1 MSTHTADYLEAIE
14 HLPEGAMLRLEHVTW
29 NEYEQMLEELIEHP
43 GMRVSYN
50 EGRVEIMSPTYE
62 HEMYKDFS
70 TRLVHVL
77 SEELSVPVEAAGATT
92 YKREQLMKGAEPDGS
107 FYVQNARAIIGIG
120 KRNIDLGVDPPPDV
134 VVEIDITSE
143 SLGKFPIYAAF
154 GVPEIWRYDGE
165 HAQIYHLVNQNY
177 VEADVSLAFG
187 CLTAQ
192 ALTDF
197 IEQSKTEGQSAAL
210 DAFSQWVRTQ
220 TR

>member
-14 HLPEGAMLRLEHVTW
+14 HLPEGAMLRLERITW
-29 NEYEQMLEELIEHP
+29 NEYDQLLEELTERP
-43 GMRVSYN
+43 GLRVSYN
-50 EGRVEIMSPTYE
+50 EGRVEIMSPTTE
-62 HEMYKDFS
+62 HEEYKDFIYS
-70 TRLVHVL
+70 MVRDLSRELEIKLETRG
-77 SEELSVPVEAAGATT
+77 SAT
-92 YKREQLMKGAEPDGS
+92 YKQKQFLKGAEPDCS
-107 FYVQNARAIIGIG
+107 FYVQNASAVVG
-120 KRNIDLGVDPPPDV
+120 KRRIDLSIDPPPDV

-143 SLGKFPIYAAF
+143 SLDKFPIYAAF

-165 HAQIYHLVNQNY
+165 HTQIYHLVNQSY
-177 VEADVSLAFG
+177 VEVAQSLAFA

-210 DAFSQWVRTQ
+210 AAFRQWVRTQ

>member
-14 HLPEGAMLRLEHVTW
+14 HLPEGAMLRLEHITW
-29 NEYEQMLEELIEHP
+29 NEYEQLLEEMDEHP
-43 GMRVSYN
+43 GMRVSYD
-50 EGRVEIMSPTYE
+50 EGRVEITSPTHE
-62 HEMYKDFS
+62 HEMYKDFCTS
-70 TRLVHVL
+70 LARIL
-77 SEELSVPVEAAGATT
+77 SEELGIPVETAGSTT
-92 YKREQLMKGAEPDGS
+92 YKREHLMKGAEPDGS

-120 KRNIDLGVDPPPDV
+120 KRNIDLSVDPPPDV

-154 GVPEIWRYDGE
+154 GVPEIWRYDGAR
-165 HAQIYHLVNQNY
+165 AQIYHLVNQNY

-210 DAFSQWVRTQ
+210 AAFRQWVRTQ

>member
-14 HLPEGAMLRLEHVTW
+14 HLPEGAMLRLERITW
-29 NEYEQMLEELIEHP
+29 NEYEQLLEELIERP
-43 GMRVSYN
+43 GVRVSYDQ
-50 EGRVEIMSPTYE
+50 GRVEIMSPTYE
-62 HEMYKDFS
+62 HEMYKGFCTS
-70 TRLVHVL
+70 MARIL
-77 SEELSVPVEAAGATT
+77 SEELSVLVETAGATT
-92 YKREQLMKGAEPDGS
+92 YKSKQLMKGSEPDES
-107 FYVQNARAIIGIG
+107 FYVQNARAIIG
-120 KRNIDLGVDPPPDV
+120 KRQIDLSVDPPPDV

-165 HAQIYHLVNQNY
+165 HAQIYHLVNQSY
-177 VEADVSLAFG
+177 VETARSLAFT

-210 DAFSQWVRTQ
+210 AAFRQWVRTKIN
-220 TR
+220 

>member
-14 HLPEGAMLRLEHVTW
+14 HLPQGAMLRLERITW
-29 NEYEQMLEELIEHP
+29 NEYEQMLEELIGHP
-43 GMRVSYN
+43 GMRVSYD
-50 EGRVEIMSPTYE
+50 EGRVEIMSPTTE
-62 HEMYKDFS
+62 HEKYKDFMYS
-70 TRLVHVL
+70 MVSHLSKELGIKLETRG
-77 SEELSVPVEAAGATT
+77 SAT
-92 YKREQLMKGAEPDGS
+92 YKQERFLKGAEPDYS
-107 FYVQNARAIIGIG
+107 FYIQNVSSIIG
-120 KRNIDLGVDPPPDV
+120 KRYINLSVDPPPDV

-165 HAQIYHLVNQNY
+165 SAQIYHLVNQSY
-177 VEADVSLAFG
+177 IEAGQSLAFA

-210 DAFSQWVRTQ
+210 AAFRQWVRAQ

>member
-1 MSTHTADYLEAIE
+1 MSMHTADYLEAIE
-14 HLPEGAMLRLEHVTW
+14 HLPEGAMLRLERITW
-29 NEYEQMLEELIEHP
+29 NEYEQMLEELTERP
-43 GMRVSYN
+43 GMRVSYD
-50 EGRVEIMSPTYE
+50 EGRVEIMSPTHE
-62 HEMYKDFS
+62 HERYKEFCNS
-70 TRLVHVL
+70 LVRIL

-120 KRNIDLGVDPPPDV
+120 KRNIDLSIDPPPDV

-165 HAQIYHLVNQNY
+165 RAQIYHLADQSY
-177 VEADVSLAFG
+177 VEAARSLAFA

-210 DAFSQWVRTQ
+210 VAFRKWLRTE

>member
-14 HLPEGAMLRLEHVTW
+14 HLPEGAMLRLEHITW
-29 NEYEQMLEELIEHP
+29 NEYEQLLEEMAEHP
-43 GMRVSYN
+43 GMRVSYD
-50 EGRVEIMSPTYE
+50 EGRVEIMSPTTE
-62 HEMYKDFS
+62 HEEYKDFIL
-70 TRLVHVL
+70 RLTHVL
-77 SEELSVPVEAAGATT
+77 AEDIGIILEPRGSSTF
-92 YKREQLMKGAEPDGS
+92 KRKRLLKGAEPDCS
-107 FYVQNARAIIGIG
+107 FYVQNASSVVG
-120 KRNIDLGVDPPPDV
+120 KRHIDLSVDPPPDV

-165 HAQIYHLVNQNY
+165 HAQIYHLVNQSY
-177 VEADVSLAFG
+177 VEAAQSLAFA

-210 DAFSQWVRTQ
+210 AAFRQWVRTQ

>member
-14 HLPEGAMLRLEHVTW
+14 HLPQGAMLRLERITW
-29 NEYEQMLEELIEHP
+29 NEYEQLLEEIDEHP

-50 EGRVEIMSPTYE
+50 EGRVEIMSPTHE
-62 HEMYKDFS
+62 HEMYKDFCTS
-70 TRLVHVL
+70 LARIL
-77 SEELSVPVEAAGATT
+77 SEELSVPVETAGSTT

-120 KRNIDLGVDPPPDV
+120 KRNIDLSIDPPPDV

-165 HAQIYHLVNQNY
+165 HAQIYHLVNQSY
-177 VEADVSLAFG
+177 VEADMSLAFG

-197 IEQSKTEGQSAAL
+197 IEQSKTKGQSAAL
-210 DAFSQWVRTQ
+210 AAFRQWVRTQ

>member
-14 HLPEGAMLRLEHVTW
+14 HLPEGAMLRLEHITW
-29 NEYEQMLEELIEHP
+29 NEYEQLLEEMAEHP
-43 GMRVSYN
+43 GMRASYDG
-50 EGRVEIMSPTYE
+50 GRVEIMSPTTE
-62 HEMYKDFS
+62 HEEYKDFIYS
-70 TRLVHVL
+70 MVRDLSKELKIKLETRG
-77 SEELSVPVEAAGATT
+77 SAT
-92 YKREQLMKGAEPDGS
+92 YKQKHFQKGAEPDCS
-107 FYVQNARAIIGIG
+107 FYVQNARVIIG
-120 KRNIDLGVDPPPDV
+120 KRQIDLNVDPPPDV

-165 HAQIYHLVNQNY
+165 HAQIYHLVNQSY
-177 VEADVSLAFG
+177 VEAARSLAFT
-187 CLTAQ
+187 CLTAK

-210 DAFSQWVRTQ
+210 EAFSQWVRTQ

>member
-14 HLPEGAMLRLEHVTW
+14 HLPEGAMLRLERITW
-29 NEYEQMLEELIEHP
+29 NEYEQMLEELTEHP
-43 GMRVSYN
+43 GMRVSYD

-62 HEMYKDFS
+62 HEEYKDFIYS
-70 TRLVHVL
+70 MVRDLSKELKIKLETRG
-77 SEELSVPVEAAGATT
+77 SAT
-92 YKREQLMKGAEPDGS
+92 YKQKHFLKGAEPDCS
-107 FYVQNARAIIGIG
+107 FYVQNAYAIIG
-120 KRNIDLGVDPPPDV
+120 KRQIDLSTDPPPDV

-165 HAQIYHLVNQNY
+165 HAQIYHLVNQSY
-177 VEADVSLAFG
+177 VEAARSLAFT

-210 DAFSQWVRTQ
+210 AAFRQWVRTQ